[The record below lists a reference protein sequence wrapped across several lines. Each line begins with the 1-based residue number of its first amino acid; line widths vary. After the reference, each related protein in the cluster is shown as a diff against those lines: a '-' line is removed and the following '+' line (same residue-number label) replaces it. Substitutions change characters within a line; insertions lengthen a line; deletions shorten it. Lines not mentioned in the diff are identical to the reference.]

1 MKKTVTFFSNTPSFR
16 KAMKLSVTVF
26 LGLMLVV
33 LAATVNGRPKTYLVE
48 TKDDTDTL
56 VTLKKI

>member
-16 KAMKLSVTVF
+16 KAMKVTVF
-26 LGLMLVV
+26 LGLLLVV

-48 TKDDTDTL
+48 TEDDTDLL
-56 VTLKKI
+56 VTLIKI